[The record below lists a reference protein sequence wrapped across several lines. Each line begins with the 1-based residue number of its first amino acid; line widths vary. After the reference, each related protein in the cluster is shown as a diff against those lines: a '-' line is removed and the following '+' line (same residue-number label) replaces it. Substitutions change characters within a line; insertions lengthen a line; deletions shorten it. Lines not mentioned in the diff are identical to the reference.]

1 MTTAEAEP
9 GMVPVTLAVPAG
21 RSCQLV
27 YFQDRAE
34 PLDGPAV
41 PDAGFHFLAGLGG
54 AVWGRRLL
62 RRAFGPA
69 GAAKAAAKLAT
80 GRRFVYLLTADGRVA
95 AGGWCTVGRC
105 RYYKVGPRGV
115 VVGPIWSDPAAR
127 SRGLATFGLRR
138 AMNELIARGLREFF
152 IDTEIGNL
160 PCRRVID
167 KCGFGPPT
175 ALYHR

>member
-1 MTTAEAEP
+1 MTTLAAEP
-9 GMVPVTLAVPAG
+9 DMVPVTLAVPAG

-27 YFQDRAE
+27 YFQDRAA
-34 PLDGPAV
+34 PLDA
-41 PDAGFHFLAGLGG
+41 PDRADVTFHFLAGLGG
-54 AVWGRRLL
+54 AVRARRLL
-62 RRAFGPA
+62 RAAAGRA
-69 GAAKAAAKLAT
+69 GAAKAVAKLAT
-80 GRRFVYLLTADGRVA
+80 GRRFLYLLTAGDRVV

-105 RYYKVGPRGV
+105 RYYKVGRRAV

-127 SRGLATFGLRR
+127 SRGFATFALRR
-138 AMNELIARGLREFF
+138 AMNELLRRGFREFF
-152 IDTEIGNL
+152 IDTEIGNR